1 MTAWT
6 LAGPTCQWSGR
17 EEVNATAGA
26 WSQSVGPVDGWRRM
40 VCERIRILNLRRFLR
55 GIYEARQSRGTRHA
69 LNCTAPS
76 DARFQIRGV
85 TVGPPE
91 WARRASVWT
100 EQAVLLRTTR
110 NKTDGRW
117 QNSWNGGAWNFGLI
131 TEGRFAVVQLGHLY
145 ECTGGGRIAGPHGA
159 RDPPRWL
166 DVVAPPT
173 PALRLRDHAL
183 RCPLAS
189 LVVHAARAPVR
200 PWPTEVARAP
210 ASSASPRSAS
220 RW

>member
-1 MTAWT
+1 MARDGNSFECTEQNWPVFFFHICRRSLSTQTRIYSLKRKTKKEKTLRMTAWT

-117 QNSWNGGAWNFGLI
+117 
-131 TEGRFAVVQLGHLY
+131 
-145 ECTGGGRIAGPHGA
+145 
-159 RDPPRWL
+159 
-166 DVVAPPT
+166 
-173 PALRLRDHAL
+173 
-183 RCPLAS
+183 
-189 LVVHAARAPVR
+189 
-200 PWPTEVARAP
+200 
-210 ASSASPRSAS
+210 
-220 RW
+220 